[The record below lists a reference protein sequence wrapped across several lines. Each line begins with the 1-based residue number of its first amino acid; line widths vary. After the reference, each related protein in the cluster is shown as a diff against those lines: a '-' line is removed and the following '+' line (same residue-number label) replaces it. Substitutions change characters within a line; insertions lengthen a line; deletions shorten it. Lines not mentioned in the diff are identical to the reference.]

1 MLNSLRDMKGNC
13 VVHLEFLQ
21 SMLSALTNKKTVVL
35 SASVL
40 MSDKLN
46 AVIQR

>member
-1 MLNSLRDMKGNC
+1 MKGNC

-21 SMLSALTNKKTVVL
+21 SMLNALTNKKTVVL

-40 MSDKLN
+40 MNDTLN
-46 AVIQR
+46 SVIQRLGISVG